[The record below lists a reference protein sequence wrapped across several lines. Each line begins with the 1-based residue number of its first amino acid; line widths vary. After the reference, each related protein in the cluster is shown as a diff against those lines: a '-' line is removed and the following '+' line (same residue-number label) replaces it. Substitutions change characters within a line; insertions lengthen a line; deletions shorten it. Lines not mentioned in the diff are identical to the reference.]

1 MSQTNSYDGS
11 PSIHASAVVCG
22 TAGIL
27 IRGPSGSG
35 KSQLAFDL
43 ILAGR
48 AGQIPPVGLVGDDR
62 VHLVCDGSRVLVR
75 PADALR
81 GLIEVRGLGI
91 RRTDFAS
98 EAEVRLVIDLAAADG
113 ERLPPPGALT
123 TKFDGVTLPRLPVGS
138 GYRPLPI
145 VLAALITRA
154 GPGGIAAADQPLSD
168 DGQQGFGNHIRPMI
182 ATK

>member
-1 MSQTNSYDGS
+1 MSGS
-11 PSIHASAVVCG
+11 NPSIHASAVVCG
-22 TAGIL
+22 TTGIL
-27 IRGPSGSG
+27 IRGPSGAG

-48 AGQIPPVGLVGDDR
+48 AGQIPPVQLVGDDR
-62 VHLVCDGSRVLVR
+62 VHLLRNDMRVLVH
-75 PADALR
+75 PAEALR

-91 RRTDFAS
+91 RRIDFAP
-98 EAEVRLVIDLAAADG
+98 EADVRLVVDLSAPDG
-113 ERLPPPGALT
+113 ERLPHPSSQSIDLE
-123 TKFDGVTLPRLPVGS
+123 GVTLPRLPVGA

-154 GPGGIAAADQPLSD
+154 ISGGITATDQPLSD
-168 DGQQGFGNHIRPMI
+168 DRQQGFGNHIRPMI

>member
-1 MSQTNSYDGS
+1 MSADGN

-35 KSQLAFDL
+35 KSQLALDL

-48 AGQIPPVGLVGDDR
+48 AGQIPPVRLVGDDR
-62 VHLVCDGSRVLVR
+62 VHLVRDGSRLLAH
-75 PADALR
+75 PAEALR

-91 RRTDFAS
+91 RRTDFAP
-98 EAEVRLVIDLAAADG
+98 EAEIGLVVDLAAADG
-113 ERLPPPGALT
+113 ARLPPPEALIT
-123 TKFDGVTLPRLPVGS
+123 EIEGVTLPRLPVES

-145 VLAALITRA
+145 VQAALITRA

>member
-1 MSQTNSYDGS
+1 MSADNSHNGN

-22 TAGIL
+22 ATGIL

-35 KSQLAFDL
+35 KSQLVFEL

-48 AGQIPPVGLVGDDR
+48 AGQIPPVRLVGDDR
-62 VHLVCDGSRVLVR
+62 VHLVRNGSRVLVR
-75 PADALR
+75 PAETLR

-91 RRTDFAS
+91 RHTDFAPD
-98 EAEVRLVIDLAAADG
+98 AEIGLVVDLAATDG
-113 ERLPPPGALT
+113 ARLPPPEALT
-123 TKFDGVTLPRLPVGS
+123 AEIEGVTLPRLPVGS

-145 VLAALITRA
+145 VQAALITRA

>member
-1 MSQTNSYDGS
+1 MSAERH
-11 PSIHASAVVCG
+11 PSIHASAVVSG
-22 TAGIL
+22 TTGIL

-35 KSQLAFDL
+35 KSQLALEL

-48 AGQIPPVGLVGDDR
+48 AGQIPPTRLVGDDR
-62 VHLVCDGSRVLVR
+62 VYLVRDGSRVLVR
-75 PADALR
+75 PVDALH
-81 GLIEVRGLGI
+81 GLIEIRGLGI

-98 EAEVRLVIDLAAADG
+98 EAEVRLVVDLAAADG
-113 ERLPPPGALT
+113 ERLPPPEALAT
-123 TKFDGVTLPRLPVGS
+123 ELEGVTLPRLPVGA